1 MTKERAK
8 ELIPVIQA
16 YAEGKTMQV
25 RIAGDG
31 DPWQDYT
38 GECPNFENGNWEWR
52 IKPEPREFWLF
63 LSGINATVLNGSIYD
78 NETDARMRLAN
89 TSFPAP
95 GIIHVREVLD

>member
-16 YAEGKTMQV
+16 YAEGKAVQV

-31 DPWQDYT
+31 DPWQDYS

-52 IKPEPREFWLF
+52 VKPEPREFWVIVDKAGPLYTPYAVF
-63 LSGINATVLNGSIYD
+63 TTPQQVNPMCES
-78 NETDARMRLAN
+78 
-89 TSFPAP
+89 
-95 GIIHVREVLD
+95 IHVREVVD